1 MAAVG
6 MNPCTD
12 LDANLALR
20 VAPLHR
26 DILAL
31 AVRRELPVTNTAVVA
46 ARPRWPWCA
55 TTTERSIT
63 VDDITV
69 RNDKT
74 GDESSLLVQSFER
87 LRMIEKGKSR
97 QWWTT
102 SLPVCY

>member
-1 MAAVG
+1 MDACSRLASEATTQERRLRGGGACSVIVGDDGAMAAVG

-46 ARPRWPWCA
+46 ARPR
-55 TTTERSIT
+55 
-63 VDDITV
+63 
-69 RNDKT
+69 
-74 GDESSLLVQSFER
+74 
-87 LRMIEKGKSR
+87 
-97 QWWTT
+97 
-102 SLPVCY
+102 